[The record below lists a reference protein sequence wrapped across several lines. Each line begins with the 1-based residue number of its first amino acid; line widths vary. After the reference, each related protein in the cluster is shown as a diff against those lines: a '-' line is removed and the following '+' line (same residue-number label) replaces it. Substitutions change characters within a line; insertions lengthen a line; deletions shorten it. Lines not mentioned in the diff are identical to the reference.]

1 MKKKSFIYYCLL
13 FFTFSIP
20 LFAQRNNFQV
30 YSIEQGLPQATIYC
44 ITQDHNGY
52 LWLGTEG
59 GGLCRFDGIT
69 FKTFSKKEGF
79 SGDIV
84 RSLLLDKKG
93 RLWAGTKDE
102 GLILYDGLKFKNISK
117 KNGLSGTTVLS
128 IVEDE
133 KGNIWAG
140 TDDGG
145 VNKVTELSKDSFRV
159 QIIDEHKGL
168 SNNSVFNIH
177 QDKAGHIWLATF
189 GGLNIITPEKDSF
202 RIDHLRGGKEIP
214 SDLILS
220 ISEDNEGTLW
230 FGMLDE
236 GVFSIAP
243 AKQATKK
250 DYWIELLSRKV
261 TLFNHENGFTTK
273 KVWGIFKSSKN
284 EMWFASAENGIIRN
298 RNASLKHPAKFNFE
312 HYTDEEGLPGNQILC
327 VFEDNEKNI
336 WIGTNS
342 EGLCKYMGDRFSHYR
357 EDDGLP
363 NNIVQGIDQDSLGN
377 FWLATAGGIVQM
389 NFNKTT
395 PQFKNYTM
403 QDGLLGNN
411 ILSVSAGKSSK
422 NPNIWAAIADVGIAK
437 FNGKKISNYSVEH
450 DLLDNSV
457 YSILV
462 DKSGKVWSGTK
473 EGISLYDGVK
483 FLNMNMATLMIS
495 DKDVN
500 AIIQDKKGD
509 IWFGTGGGL
518 AKYSGGGEITTYDDA
533 EGLIHENTKSLTESA
548 DGNIWIGTNNGGLY
562 MFDAKAEGKIK
573 IKFIAD
579 DSLLGS
585 NSIKSL
591 VFQDEKNL
599 IVGTDKGFCKITF
612 GDDWKINSVKSY
624 NATDGF
630 TGVECNDNAIYK
642 DRKNNI
648 WIGTVKGLTCYNP
661 SADKENQNAPQTHIT
676 AVKLFYN
683 DVDWKTK
690 TDSVLPWFN
699 LPFNLSL
706 PYSENHLLFQFSA
719 ISLDNPQKIKY
730 RYQLEGLEKDW
741 SPITTQTE
749 RDYPGLAPGTYTFK
763 VKAMGANG
771 IWNAEPTVFTFTISP
786 PWYRTVWFYIICV
799 ILFVVVVYA
808 YIQFREHKLLVEKK
822 ILEDKVLERTAE
834 VVKQKEELEQQKE
847 IIEEKNK
854 DITDSINYAKRIQD
868 AILPP
873 IELIQQKLPDTFLLY
888 KPKDIIAGDFYWME
902 EIDHIIFIAAA
913 DCTGHGVPGAMVSV
927 VCSNALNSA
936 VKEFGLRDTGKIL
949 DKTRELVLETFKKS
963 GEEIKDGMDISLLAI
978 DEAKQQ
984 VLWSGANNQ
993 LWYIS
998 NNQLHEIKA
1007 DKQSIGKTDNP
1018 KPFTAHTIT
1027 FKKDD
1032 VYYLMTDGY
1041 PDQFGGPKGKKF
1053 KYKQLEEK
1061 LLAISDKPLQE
1072 QNTILK
1078 NTFNDWKGNLHQVD
1092 DVTLIGIKL

>member
-1 MKKKSFIYYCLL
+1 MVKKAFIYYLL
-13 FFTFSIP
+13 FFTFSFS
-20 LFAQRNNFQV
+20 LFAQRNNFQA

-44 ITQDHNGY
+44 ITQDNNGY

-59 GGLCRFDGIT
+59 GGLCRFDGIN

-102 GLILYDGLKFKNISK
+102 GLIVYDGLKFKNISK
-117 KNGLSGTTVLS
+117 RNGLSGTTVLS
-128 IVEDE
+128 IIED
-133 KGNIWAG
+133 KNGNIWAG

-145 VNKVTELSKDSFRV
+145 VNKITEVSKDSFRV
-159 QIIDEHKGL
+159 QVIDERKGL

-177 QDKAGHIWLATF
+177 QDKAGYIWLATF
-189 GGLNIITPEKDSF
+189 GGLNIITLEKDTF
-202 RIDHLRGGKEIP
+202 KIDHLRGGKEIP
-214 SDLILS
+214 SDFILS
-220 ISEDNEGTLW
+220 ISEDNDGTLW

-243 AKQATKK
+243 TNKPTKN
-250 DYWIELLSRKV
+250 DYWVELLSRKV
-261 TLFNHENGFTTK
+261 TVFNRDNGFTTK
-273 KVWGIFKSSKN
+273 KVWDIFRSSKN

-298 RNASLKHPAKFNFE
+298 RIALKQSSKFNLE
-312 HYTDEEGLPGNQILC
+312 HYTDKEGLPGNQVLC
-327 VFEDNEKNI
+327 VFEDKEENI

-342 EGLCKYMGDRFSHYR
+342 EGLCKYMGDRFSHYK
-357 EDDGLP
+357 EKDGLQ

-389 NFNKTT
+389 TFNKTT
-395 PQFKNYTM
+395 PQFKNYTTR
-403 QDGLLGNN
+403 DGLLGNN
-411 ILSVSAGKSSK
+411 VLSISAGKTSK
-422 NPNIWAAIADVGIAK
+422 NPNIWVAISDVGIAK
-437 FNGKKISNYSVEH
+437 YNGKSFNNYSVEH

-462 DKSGKVWSGTK
+462 DKNGKVWCGTK
-473 EGISLYDGVK
+473 EGISLYDGIK
-483 FLNMNMATLMIS
+483 FLNMDMATLMIS

-518 AKYSGGGEITTYDDA
+518 AKYGGGGAITTYDEA
-533 EGLIHENTKSLTESA
+533 EGLLHKNTKSLTESA

-562 MFDAKAEGKIK
+562 MFDVQAEGKIK
-573 IKFIAD
+573 IRFVAN

-591 VFQDEKNL
+591 VFQDDKNL
-599 IVGTDKGFCKITF
+599 IVGTDKGFSKINF
-612 GDDWKINSVKSY
+612 GDKWKINSVKNY

-630 TGVECNDNAIYK
+630 VGVECNDNAIYK
-642 DRKNNI
+642 DKQNSI
-648 WIGTVKGLTCYNP
+648 WIGTVKGLTCYDP
-661 SADKENQNAPQTHIT
+661 SADKTNQNSPQTHIT
-676 AVKLFYN
+676 SIKLFYN

-690 TDSVLPWFN
+690 TDSVVPWFN

-706 PYSENHLLFQFSA
+706 PYSDNHLSFQFSA

-741 SPITTQTE
+741 SPVTTQTE

-771 IWNAEPTVFTFTISP
+771 VWNAEPTTFTFTISP
-786 PWYRTVWFYIICV
+786 PWYRTIWFYIIC
-799 ILFVVVVYA
+799 IISFVVMVYA
-808 YIQFREHKLLVEKK
+808 YIKFREHKLLSEKK

-834 VVKQKEELEQQKE
+834 VVKQKEELEQQKG

-873 IELIQQKLPDTFLLY
+873 IELIQQKLPNTFLLY

-902 EIDHIIFIAAA
+902 EIDHIVFIAAA

-978 DEAKQQ
+978 DEAKKQIS
-984 VLWSGANNQ
+984 WSGANNQ

-998 NNQLHEIKA
+998 NKQLNEIKA

-1018 KPFTAHTIT
+1018 KPFTKHSLE
-1027 FKKDD
+1027 FKKGDT
-1032 VYYLMTDGY
+1032 YYLMTDGY

-1061 LLAISDKPLQE
+1061 LLAISDKSLEE
-1072 QNTILK
+1072 QSIILR
-1078 NTFNDWKGNLHQVD
+1078 NTFTDWKGSLGQVD

>member
-1 MKKKSFIYYCLL
+1 MVKTFIYYCLL
-13 FFTFSIP
+13 FFTLSFS
-20 LFAQRNNFQV
+20 LVAQRNNFQV

-44 ITQDHNGY
+44 IAQDNNGY

-59 GGLCRFDGIT
+59 GGLCRFDGIN

-102 GLILYDGLKFKNISK
+102 GLIEYDGLKFKNISK

-128 IVEDE
+128 ISED
-133 KGNIWAG
+133 KNGNIWAG

-145 VNKVTELSKDSFRV
+145 VNKVTQVSKDSFRV
-159 QIIDEHKGL
+159 QVIDEHKGL

-177 QDKAGHIWLATF
+177 QDKEGHIWLATF
-189 GGLNIITPEKDSF
+189 GGLNIITLEKDSF
-202 RIDHLRGGKEIP
+202 KIDQLRGGKEIP
-214 SDLILS
+214 SDFILS
-220 ISEDNEGTLW
+220 IGEDNEGILW

-236 GVFSIAP
+236 GVFSITP
-243 AKQATKK
+243 AKQPNKK
-250 DYWIELLSRKV
+250 DFWAELLSRKITV
-261 TLFNHENGFTTK
+261 FNHDNGFGTK
-273 KVWGIFKSSKN
+273 KVWDIFKSSKN

-298 RNASLKHPAKFNFE
+298 RIASLKHPSKFNLE
-312 HYTDEEGLPGNQILC
+312 HYTDKEGLPGNQMLC
-327 VFEDNEKNI
+327 VFEDKEENI

-342 EGLCKYMGDRFSHYR
+342 EGLCKYMGDRFSHYK
-357 EDDGLP
+357 EKDGLQ
-363 NNIVQGIDQDSLGN
+363 NNIVQGIDQDSLSN

-389 NFNKTT
+389 NFNGKT
-395 PQFKNYTM
+395 PQFKTYTTR
-403 QDGLLGNN
+403 DGLLGNN
-411 ILSVSAGKSSK
+411 VLSISAGKSSK
-422 NPNIWAAIADVGIAK
+422 NPNIWAAISDFGITK
-437 FNGKKISNYSVEH
+437 YNGKSFSNYVREQ

-462 DKSGKVWSGTK
+462 DKSGKVWCGTK
-473 EGISLYDGVK
+473 EGISLYDGIK
-483 FLNMNMATLMIS
+483 FLNMDMATLMIS

-518 AKYSGGGEITTYDDA
+518 AKYGGGGAITTYDEA
-533 EGLIHENTKSLTESA
+533 EGLLHKNAKSLTESV

-562 MFDAKAEGKIK
+562 MFDVQAEGKIK
-573 IKFIAD
+573 IRFVAN

-591 VFQDEKNL
+591 VFQDDKNL
-599 IVGTDKGFCKITF
+599 LVGTDKGFSKITF
-612 GDDWKINSVKSY
+612 GDKWKISSVKSY

-630 TGVECNDNAIYK
+630 IGVECNDNAIYK
-642 DRKNNI
+642 DKQNNI
-648 WIGTVKGLTCYNP
+648 WIGTVKGLTCYDP
-661 SADKENQNAPQTHIT
+661 SADKVNQNSPQTHIT

-683 DVDWKTK
+683 DVDWKIK
-690 TDSVLPWFN
+690 TDSVAPWFN

-706 PYSENHLLFQFSA
+706 PYSDNHLSFQFSA

-771 IWNAEPTVFTFTISP
+771 IWNTEPTTFTFTISP
-786 PWYRTVWFYIICV
+786 PWYRTIWFYIICV
-799 ILFVVVVYA
+799 ILFVVMVYA
-808 YIQFREHKLLVEKK
+808 YIKFREHKLLIEKK

-834 VVKQKEELEQQKE
+834 VVKQKEELEQQKG

-873 IELIQQKLPDTFLLY
+873 IELIQQKLPNTFLLY

-902 EIDHIIFIAAA
+902 EIEHVIFIAAA

-978 DEAKQQ
+978 DEMKKEI
-984 VLWSGANNQ
+984 LWSGANNQ

-998 NNQLHEIKA
+998 NKQLHEIKA

-1018 KPFTAHTIT
+1018 KPFTKHALE
-1027 FKKDD
+1027 FKKGDI
-1032 VYYLMTDGY
+1032 YYLMTDGY

-1061 LLAISDKPLQE
+1061 LLAISDKSLEE
-1072 QNTILK
+1072 QSIILR
-1078 NTFNDWKGNLHQVD
+1078 NTFTDWKGSLDQVD

>member
-1 MKKKSFIYYCLL
+1 MVKKASIYYLL
-13 FFTFSIP
+13 FFAFSFS
-20 LFAQRNNFQV
+20 LFAQRNNFQA

-44 ITQDHNGY
+44 ITQDNNGY

-59 GGLCRFDGIT
+59 GGLCRFDGIN

-102 GLILYDGLKFKNISK
+102 GLIVYDGLKFKNIGK

-128 IVEDE
+128 IIED
-133 KGNIWAG
+133 KNGNIWAG

-145 VNKVTELSKDSFRV
+145 VNKITQVSKDSFRV
-159 QIIDEHKGL
+159 QVIDEHRGL
-168 SNNSVFNIH
+168 SSNSVFNIH
-177 QDKAGHIWLATF
+177 QDKSGHIWLATF
-189 GGLNIITPEKDSF
+189 GGLNIITLEKDSF
-202 RIDHLRGGKEIP
+202 KIDQLRGGKEIP
-214 SDLILS
+214 SDFILS
-220 ISEDNEGTLW
+220 IGEDTDGTLW
-230 FGMLDE
+230 FGMLEE

-243 AKQATKK
+243 LSKPIKN
-250 DYWIELLSRKV
+250 DYWVELLSRKV
-261 TLFNHENGFTTK
+261 TLYNHDNGFTTK
-273 KVWGIFKSSKN
+273 KVWDIFKSSKN

-298 RNASLKHPAKFNFE
+298 RTASLKHSSKFNLE
-312 HYTDEEGLPGNQILC
+312 HYTDKEGLPGNQVLC
-327 VFEDNEKNI
+327 VFEDKEENI

-342 EGLCKYMGDRFSHYR
+342 EGLCKYMGDRFSHYK
-357 EDDGLP
+357 EKDGLQ
-363 NNIVQGIDQDSLGN
+363 NNIVQGIDQDSVGN

-389 NFNKTT
+389 NFDKTT
-395 PQFKNYTM
+395 PQFKNYTTR
-403 QDGLLGNN
+403 DGLLGNN
-411 ILSVSAGKSSK
+411 ILSISAGKTSK
-422 NPNIWAAIADVGIAK
+422 NPNIWAAISDAGIAK
-437 FNGKKISNYSVEH
+437 YNGKSFSNYSIEH

-462 DKSGKVWSGTK
+462 DKSGKVWCGTK
-473 EGISLYDGVK
+473 EGISLYDGIK
-483 FLNMNMATLMIS
+483 FLNMDMATLMIS

-518 AKYSGGGEITTYDDA
+518 AKYGGGGAITTYDEA
-533 EGLIHENTKSLTESA
+533 EGLLHKNAKSLTESA

-562 MFDAKAEGKIK
+562 MFDVQAEGKIK
-573 IKFIAD
+573 IKFIAN

-585 NSIKSL
+585 NSVKSI

-612 GDDWKINSVKSY
+612 GDKWKINSVKNY

-630 TGVECNDNAIYK
+630 IGVECNDNAIYK
-642 DRKNNI
+642 DKHNNV
-648 WIGTVKGLTCYNP
+648 WIGTVKGLTCYDP
-661 SADKENQNAPQTHIT
+661 SADKTSQNSPQTHIT
-676 AVKLFYN
+676 SVKLFYN

-690 TDSVLPWFN
+690 TDSVVPWFN
-699 LPFNLSL
+699 LPVNLSL
-706 PYSENHLLFQFSA
+706 PYSDNHLLFQFSA

-771 IWNAEPTVFTFTISP
+771 VWNAEPTTFTFTISP
-786 PWYRTVWFYIICV
+786 PWYRTIWFYIIC
-799 ILFVVVVYA
+799 IISFVVMVYA
-808 YIQFREHKLLVEKK
+808 YIKFREHKLLSEKK
-822 ILEDKVLERTAE
+822 ILEDKVFERTAE
-834 VVKQKEELEQQKE
+834 VVKQKEELEQQKG

-873 IELIQQKLPDTFLLY
+873 IELIQQKLPSTFLLY

-902 EIDHIIFIAAA
+902 EIDHIVFIAAA

-984 VLWSGANNQ
+984 ISWSGANNQ

-998 NNQLHEIKA
+998 NKQLHEIKA

-1018 KPFTAHTIT
+1018 KPFTKHTLE

-1032 VYYLMTDGY
+1032 IYYLMTDGY

-1061 LLAISDKPLQE
+1061 LLAISDKSLKE
-1072 QNTILK
+1072 QSVILRDA
-1078 NTFNDWKGNLHQVD
+1078 FNDWKGNLDQVD

>member
-1 MKKKSFIYYCLL
+1 SL
-13 FFTFSIP
+13 SV
-20 LFAQRNNFQV
+20 FAQRNNFQV

-44 ITQDHNGY
+44 ITQDNNGY

-59 GGLCRFDGIT
+59 GGLCRFDGIN
-69 FKTFSKKEGF
+69 FKVFSKKEGF
-79 SGDIV
+79 SADIV

-102 GLILYDGLKFKNISK
+102 GLIVYDGLKFKNIGK
-117 KNGLSGTTVLS
+117 KNGLSGTTILS
-128 IVEDE
+128 IIED
-133 KGNIWAG
+133 KNGNIWAG

-145 VNKVTELSKDSFRV
+145 VNKVTEVLKDSFKV
-159 QIIDEHKGL
+159 QPIDDKKGL

-189 GGLNIITPEKDSF
+189 GGVNIITLEKDSF
-202 RIDHLRGGKEIP
+202 RIDQLRGGKEIP

-220 ISEDNEGTLW
+220 IGEDKDGTLW
-230 FGMLDE
+230 FGMLEE

-243 AKQATKK
+243 AKQPNKK
-250 DYWIELLSRKV
+250 DFWAELLSRKIAV
-261 TLFNHENGFTTK
+261 FNYEAGFAVK
-273 KVWGIFKSSKN
+273 KVWNIFKSSKN

-298 RNASLKHPAKFNFE
+298 RITSLKYPVKFNFE
-312 HYTDEEGLPGNQILC
+312 HYTDKEGLPGNQILC
-327 VFEDNEKNI
+327 VFEDKEENI

-357 EDDGLP
+357 DKDGLP
-363 NNIVQGIDQDSLGN
+363 NNIVQGIDQDSVGN

-389 NFNKTT
+389 VFNNKT
-395 PQFKNYTM
+395 PQFKNYTTH
-403 QDGLLGNN
+403 DGLMGNN
-411 ILSVSAGKSSK
+411 ILSISAGKTSK
-422 NPNIWAAIADVGIAK
+422 NPNVWAAISDFGITK
-437 FNGKKISNYSVEH
+437 YNGKSFSNYVREQ

-462 DKSGKVWSGTK
+462 DKSGKVWCGTK
-473 EGISLYDGVK
+473 EGISLFDGIK
-483 FLNMNMATLMIS
+483 FLNMDMATLMIS

-500 AIIQDKKGD
+500 AIVQDKKGD
-509 IWFGTGGGL
+509 VWFGTGGGI
-518 AKYSGGGEITTYDDA
+518 ARYGGAGEITTYDEE
-533 EGLIHENTKSLTESA
+533 EGLFHKNSKALAESF

-562 MFDAKAEGKIK
+562 MFDKEVRTKIK
-573 IKFIAD
+573 IKFIAG

-591 VFQDEKNL
+591 VFQDDKNL
-599 IVGTDKGFCKITF
+599 IVGTDKGFTKITF
-612 GDDWKINSVKSY
+612 GDKWRINSVTSY

-642 DRKNNI
+642 DKQNKI

-661 SADKENQNAPQTHIT
+661 AADKANKNAPQTHVT

-690 TDSVLPWFN
+690 TDSVTPWFN
-699 LPFNLSL
+699 LPFNLNL
-706 PYSENHLLFQFSA
+706 PYSENHVLFQFSA
-719 ISLDNPQKIKY
+719 ISLSNPQKIKY
-730 RYQLEGLEKDW
+730 RYQLEGLEKNW
-741 SPITTQTE
+741 SPVTTQTE

-771 IWNAEPTVFTFTISP
+771 IWNAEPTTFTFTISP
-786 PWYRTVWFYIICV
+786 PWYRTIWFYIICAF
-799 ILFVVVVYA
+799 LFVVIVYA
-808 YIQFREHKLLVEKK
+808 YIKYREHKLQMEKK
-822 ILEDKVLERTAE
+822 ILEDKVFERTAE

-873 IELIQQKLPDTFLLY
+873 VELIKKKLPDTFLLY

-902 EIDHIIFIAAA
+902 EIEHIIFIAAA

-927 VCSNALNSA
+927 VCSNALNSV

-963 GEEIKDGMDISLLAI
+963 GEEIKDGMDISLLVI
-978 DEAKQQ
+978 DEIKQE

-998 NNQLHEIKA
+998 NKQLHEIKA

-1018 KPFTAHTIT
+1018 KPFTTHTIEY
-1027 FKKDD
+1027 KKGDI
-1032 VYYLMTDGY
+1032 YYLMTDGY

-1061 LLAISDKPLQE
+1061 LLAISDKPLDWQHK
-1072 QNTILK
+1072 ILLD
-1078 NTFNDWKGNLHQVD
+1078 TFNDWKGNLNQVD
-1092 DVTLIGIKL
+1092 DVTIIGIKL